1 MGSKEQLA
9 SNDRDGC
16 TNRHD
21 TDYRLTGIVKDLKVG
36 YHYDFDANNRVTGFT
51 NFAEGAWSHTFGYDA
66 LNRLTAA
73 NSPGLGNQSFG
84 YDAGSNR
91 KTHNA
96 SAYTIAT
103 GSNRLMAEGGRSYT
117 YTPTGNV
124 KTITGYGI
132 GGGDPIFANGFEH
145 APLPVTTYSYD
156 GMDRLVGAAGPGFV
170 AGYQIGPDGTRI
182 RKTANGETTRFVY
195 GPGGMLLSEHRHTP
209 ARWTHYLWLN
219 GEPVALVRNN
229 TLYWIQTDH
238 LGRPE
243 GITNSNK
250 QRVWRANLRAFDRRV
265 IDDDIGG
272 FQLGFPGQYHDTET
286 GHAYNVHRDYHPA
299 TGRYLQSDPIG
310 LAGGLNTYAYTGSN
324 PANLIDPLGLEG
336 MGPWNNGQMS
346 NVAGGANP
354 CVAGAIGNSLLN
366 ITPVIGLA
374 KEMFIDQSPNYIDY
388 AGPLSSSGALA
399 MELYS
404 QSYNSSAQERI
415 ADLQRLDRNR
425 REQGLIVNRIRA
437 NSDISRIL
445 SSSAKTVGGLAM
457 GIEIFNLAGKIKNCG
472 CSK

>member
-1 MGSKEQLA
+1 MSPTALMNFGNGGSRELH
-9 SNDRDGC
+9 
-16 TNRHD
+16 HD
-21 TDYRLTGIVKDLKVG
+21 TDYRLTDIVTDLKVG

-272 FQLGFPGQYHDTET
+272 FHLGFPGQYHDTET

-310 LAGGLNTYAYTGSN
+310 LAGGLNTYAYAGSN
-324 PANLIDPLGLEG
+324 PANLIDPLGLDVCLESADSNKAPFGLHLRVAVYSESGNFIYGQSFGASGLLYGIVYDDSVKETREKKACTTTTNKQNAEIMRFMRSELSTPPSRYSTTGAFGTNCRTYSRDLYTRIVDKLEG
-336 MGPWNNGQMS
+336 EG
-346 NVAGGANP
+346 
-354 CVAGAIGNSLLN
+354 
-366 ITPVIGLA
+366 
-374 KEMFIDQSPNYIDY
+374 E
-388 AGPLSSSGALA
+388 
-399 MELYS
+399 
-404 QSYNSSAQERI
+404 
-415 ADLQRLDRNR
+415 
-425 REQGLIVNRIRA
+425 
-437 NSDISRIL
+437 
-445 SSSAKTVGGLAM
+445 
-457 GIEIFNLAGKIKNCG
+457 
-472 CSK
+472 